1 LDVGF
6 AVLWI
11 GICVAIGIALVVLGR
26 QRGRWVERLRRV
38 GRRTSAVVVDY
49 HYEHDADGDATPYPL
64 VRFQV
69 PEGRLVTAQADF
81 GGSLVPEI
89 GEHVEV
95 LFDPDR
101 PEEVHLDTGLSN
113 QATALIGWVGWGII
127 SIGALVAVAVLFISW
142 PAAGIV
148 AGSLG
153 GVVLVVVAVRQRRAG
168 PQPPAPAAQPSPGG
182 QGTVPPGRQVASA
195 RSGSGS
201 SHRRDAVAGVVL
213 IVFMLAGVAL
223 LGFSGKSLMD
233 DRRFLAKAAVAT
245 GVVVDT
251 AMVVDQDDEVAY
263 YPVVEFTTAREQ
275 VVRFEADEA
284 TPDPDQQLGA
294 AVRILYDPVNPQDA
308 RLDTFMSRWGLS
320 IVMGMLG
327 LGFVAVPAFF
337 FLLVVRQKQRQGSL

>member
-26 QRGRWVERLRRV
+26 QRDRWVERLRRV

-49 HYEHDADGDATPYPL
+49 HYERDADGDATPYPL

-69 PEGRLVTAQADF
+69 SDGRLVTAQADS

-89 GEHVEV
+89 GEQVEV

-101 PEEVHLDTGLSN
+101 PEEVHLDTRLSN
-113 QATALIGWVGWGII
+113 QATALIGWIGWGMIVV
-127 SIGALVAVAVLFISW
+127 GALVAVAVLFIAW

-148 AGSLG
+148 ASLA
-153 GVVLVVVAVRQRRAG
+153 GVVLAVVAVRQRRAR

-182 QGTVPPGRQVASA
+182 QGTVPQGRQVAPA

-201 SHRRDAVAGVVL
+201 SHRRDAVASVVL
-213 IVFMLAGVAL
+213 IVFMLAGVVL
-223 LGFSGKSLMD
+223 LGLSGKSLMD

-245 GVVVDT
+245 GVVVDI
-251 AMVVDQDDEVAY
+251 ARVVDQDDKVAY

-284 TPDPDQQLGA
+284 TSDPDRQLGA
-294 AVRILYDPVNPQDA
+294 SVRILYDPANPHDA

-337 FLLVVRQKQRQGSL
+337 FLLVVRRKQRQGSL